1 MKRYIQLTS
10 PLIVLAL
17 MVASA
22 VSVLA
27 TVHPAGAVNVF
38 ESSCGGG
45 GTGTGG
51 TGTGTTGGAGGVG
64 GAAGGGSSVA
74 GTSSGGTICDSQG
87 DDFYEIM
94 KNIINTVLVVLGMVA
109 VVMIVIGGIRYT
121 TSNGE
126 ASQIQS
132 AKNTVLYAVVGLI
145 VAILAFAIVNFVIDA
160 FI

>member
-10 PLIVLAL
+10 PLIALAL

-22 VSVLA
+22 VSVLV
-27 TVHPAGAVNVF
+27 TVYPAGAVNVF
-38 ESSCGGG
+38 ESSCGG

-51 TGTGTTGGAGGVG
+51 TGTGTTGGGGVG
-64 GAAGGGSSVA
+64 STAGGGSSVA
-74 GTSSGGTICDSQG
+74 GTASGGTICDSQG

-94 KNIINTVLVVLGMVA
+94 KTIINTILMVLGMVA
-109 VVMIVIGGIRYT
+109 VIMIVIGGIRYT

-145 VAILAFAIVNFVIDA
+145 VAILAFAIVNFVVEA

>member
-10 PLIVLAL
+10 PLIALA
-17 MVASA
+17 MIVAGA
-22 VSVLA
+22 VSVLIA
-27 TVHPAGAVNVF
+27 VHPAGAVNVF

-45 GTGTGG
+45 SGGTGTGTGG
-51 TGTGTTGGAGGVG
+51 TGNTGGAGGS
-64 GAAGGGSSVA
+64 AGGGSLS

-94 KNIINTVLVVLGMVA
+94 KTIINTILMVLGMVA
-109 VVMIVIGGIRYT
+109 VIMIVIGGIRYT

-145 VAILAFAIVNFVIDA
+145 VAIFAYAIVNFVIEA

>member
-1 MKRYIQLTS
+1 MKRYLQLTS

-22 VSVLA
+22 VSILV

-51 TGTGTTGGAGGVG
+51 TGTTGGGGVG
-64 GAAGGGSSVA
+64 SAAGGGSSVA
-74 GTSSGGTICDSQG
+74 GTASGGTICDSQG

-94 KNIINTVLVVLGMVA
+94 KTIINTILMVLGMVA
-109 VVMIVIGGIRYT
+109 VIMIVIGGIRYT

-145 VAILAFAIVNFVIDA
+145 VAILAFAIVNFVVEA